1 MVKHMDT
8 AQLMASTKRAIV
20 GLINDYVI
28 AVAVGW
34 DSATR
39 HARLRYYFS
48 RQPTD
53 EDIDLCSCA
62 LAELEAEFGGEIQ
75 TASDE
80 CMVGIKSLDELE
92 KPMELVYIRHYNKP
106 AM

>member
-8 AQLMASTKRAIV
+8 TQLIISARRAIAS
-20 GLINDYVI
+20 LTNDHVI

-39 HARLRYYFS
+39 HARLKYYLS

-80 CMVGIKSLDELE
+80 CVIAINLLDELE
-92 KPMELVYIRHYNKP
+92 KPMKWVYMGRSP
-106 AM
+106 